1 MRAALE
7 KARRAVTTLR
17 NYSENWNVGAEGV
30 RFQET
35 SDAMDRTEAWDYE
48 EDEKG
53 PTRRLALS

>member
-1 MRAALE
+1 M
-7 KARRAVTTLR
+7 
-17 NYSENWNVGAEGV
+17 GV

-35 SDAMDRTEAWDYE
+35 SDAMDRTEAWNYE